1 MGIAVGF
8 VIMHHPDY
16 MNALRNS
23 EFYPKQLK
31 VEDVE
36 DGYENCSYI
45 GKDQERRLLSP
56 HGLKMTKLS
65 QKQPSNL

>member
-1 MGIAVGF
+1 
-8 VIMHHPDY
+8 

-23 EFYPKQLK
+23 EFDPKQLRA
-31 VEDVE
+31 EDVE
-36 DGYENCSYI
+36 DGYENCSYF

-56 HGLKMTKLS
+56 HELMKTKLS